1 MNQSFIKITNAL
13 LDEDEEE
20 EEDEEDE
27 DDEDDEDEDEQKVV
41 KFTAQST
48 LNSSLF
54 CLSKMS
60 NSEFVSLV
68 ATNSLF
74 FFD

>member
-1 MNQSFIKITNAL
+1 MKITNAL
-13 LDEDEEE
+13 LDEDEDDD
-20 EEDEEDE
+20 EDEEDE
-27 DDEDDEDEDEQKVV
+27 DDDEDDDEDEDDEQKVV
-41 KFTAQST
+41 KFAAQST

-60 NSEFVSLV
+60 NNEFVSLV